1 MEFYDGLYH
10 LPLLRETYPAPV
22 VKAVNSF
29 DPGMNDIS
37 RSWSSSYSSV
47 SLEEGNQV
55 GTTALRR
62 PVCLLPLLERVN
74 SQATKRFW

>member
-37 RSWSSSYSSV
+37 WSQCVIISMYEMEC
-47 SLEEGNQV
+47 SL
-55 GTTALRR
+55 
-62 PVCLLPLLERVN
+62 
-74 SQATKRFW
+74 F